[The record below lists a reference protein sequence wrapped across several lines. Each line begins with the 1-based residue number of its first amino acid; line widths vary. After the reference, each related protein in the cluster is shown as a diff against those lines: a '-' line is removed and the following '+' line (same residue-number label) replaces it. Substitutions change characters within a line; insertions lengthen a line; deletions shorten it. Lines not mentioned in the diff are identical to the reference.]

1 MSLPRKVW
9 LAALV
14 GVLISTGV
22 AWWAMD
28 GIPHVSDE
36 IVYTLQSR
44 LLADGLRV
52 GPIIEDP
59 TRHLYPF
66 WNPVDGGHGVFP
78 IGWPLLLAVGELL
91 TAPELVNPL
100 LFGLA
105 PLLSFCIARRLT
117 PDSAVLAAWMVAL
130 SPAMWLLAA
139 SRMAQTSVMVALLA
153 AAAVVVCRPAR
164 RWAWWGMGLAVGYV
178 VLARPY
184 DAVLLGTPLL
194 LLGLLRGGGAAMVV
208 LPGLAAGLILLDNQL
223 LTGSA
228 LTFPVGPWF
237 DWWVADEGRPPGCNR
252 LGFGP
257 DIGCISTLGSSG
269 HTPAKAL
276 RIALDSAARLDSML
290 LGLPGGLLAIV
301 PGLLVLRRR
310 AWPLLA
316 PLGILVAGYALYWS
330 PGMAYGARF
339 WHAAL
344 PGVLILAAAGVHR
357 YAGRLA
363 WLVLLLPLVGLSRL
377 APELSDYWCVDRALS
392 DQLDAAGVTE
402 GIVFV
407 RSEGQ
412 ALRAWPALG
421 VDDFTCAE
429 MLESG
434 DAFHRIDPAAAAG
447 GVQVH
452 IALPSLPQTR
462 DWLAEHHPGTP
473 AFLAFQDLRTDLGWR
488 LVRITAEDVE
498 ALP

>member
-1 MSLPRKVW
+1 MSLPREVW

-14 GVLISTGV
+14 GVVVSAGV
-22 AWWAMD
+22 GWWGLG

-52 GPIIEDP
+52 GPAIEDP

-66 WNPVDGGHGVFP
+66 WNPVGGGHGVFP
-78 IGWPLLLAVGELL
+78 LGWPALLAVGERLSV
-91 TAPELVNPL
+91 PWLVNPL

-117 PDSAVLAAWMVAL
+117 PDSASLAAWMVAL

-139 SRMAQTSVMVALLA
+139 SRMAQTSVMIALLA
-153 AAAVVVCRPAR
+153 AAAVVVCRPSR
-164 RWAWWGMGLAVGYV
+164 RLAWWGMGLAVGYV

-184 DAVLLGTPLL
+184 DAVLLGVPLL
-194 LLGLLRGGGAAMVV
+194 VLGVRRGGGAGLVL
-208 LPGLAAGLILLDNQL
+208 LPGLAAGLVLLDNHL

-269 HTPAKAL
+269 HSPAKAL
-276 RIALDSAARLDSML
+276 RIALDSAGRLDALL
-290 LGLPGGLLAIV
+290 LGLPGGLLALI
-301 PGLLVLRRR
+301 PGVIVLRRR

-316 PLGILVAGYALYWS
+316 PLGIVVAGYALYWS

-344 PGVLILAAAGVHR
+344 PGVLILAAAGLHR

-363 WLVLLLPLVGLSRL
+363 WLVLLLPVVGLSRL

-392 DQLDAAGVTE
+392 DQLDAAGIE
-402 GIVFV
+402 AGIVFV
-407 RSEGQ
+407 RSQGRAQ
-412 ALRAWPALG
+412 RAWPALG
-421 VDDFTCAE
+421 VEDFACAE

-434 DAFHRIDPAAAAG
+434 DAFHRIDPSAAAG
-447 GVQVH
+447 GIQIRV
-452 IALPSLPQTR
+452 ALPSLPQTR
-462 DWLAEHHPGTP
+462 EWLAEHHPEEP

-488 LVRITAEDVE
+488 LVRITADDVQ